1 MSSFLRRFAIF
12 AALALLALFLTPT
25 LRAAAAAGVSGT
37 AAHPARPQP
46 GTPET
51 MLLEAAN
58 RERAAAGLPAFQW
71 DMSLAASARKH
82 AELMAQKKTLSHQ
95 FPNEA
100 ALQDRATQSGARF
113 SVIAENVAEGPTV
126 LGLHTQWMNSA
137 PHRANILADDM
148 NAVGIAIVQ
157 SGNTSFAV
165 EDFSQAIPALNLD
178 VQEMQVGTLLSSRGL
193 RMVKETSDA
202 RRTCDMDRG
211 FAGPKPLSV
220 LRYETSDLSR
230 LPEDINAKV
239 QSGRYHSAAVGA
251 CDAGGASGFTRF
263 RIAILLF
270 P

>member
-1 MSSFLRRFAIF
+1 MSSFLRRFAIL
-12 AALALLALFLTPT
+12 AALALLALLWTRT
-25 LRAAAAAGVSGT
+25 LRAAAYGASGT
-37 AAHPARPQP
+37 LAYTARPES

-51 MLLEAAN
+51 ILLEAAN

-82 AELMAQKKTLSHQ
+82 AELMAQRRTLSHQ
-95 FPNEA
+95 FPGEA

-113 SVIAENVAEGPTV
+113 SVIAENIAEGPTV
-126 LGLHTQWMNSA
+126 LGLHTQWMNSP

-157 SGNTSFAV
+157 SGNMLFAV
-165 EDFSQAIPALNLD
+165 QDFSQAVPLLNLD
-178 VQEMQVGTLLSSRGL
+178 VQEIQIGTLLSSRGL

-202 RRTCDMDRG
+202 RKTCDMDRG
-211 FAGPKPLSV
+211 YTGPKPLSV
-220 LRYETSDLSR
+220 LRYETTDLSH
-230 LPEDINAKV
+230 LPEDIDQRV
-239 QSGRYHSAAVGA
+239 QSGKYHSAAVGA
-251 CDAGGASGFTRF
+251 CDPGGAIGFTRF